1 MKKRLNHYVLNRVK
15 YFLNSVYNKI
25 LYIKYIKHM
34 NIFFTYTFLIAA
46 VASGTASNI
55 LAKEAEGFSK
65 IVPSLMSALTIVLC
79 MYCLSQVM
87 KTISAGYT
95 YATFAGLCII
105 ATTVLGI
112 LRFNQWPNFY
122 AFIGLILIIIGV
134 ILVNLLGQN

>member
-1 MKKRLNHYVLNRVK
+1 MLLT
-15 YFLNSVYNKI
+15 
-25 LYIKYIKHM
+25 YIY
-34 NIFFTYTFLIAA
+34 LLSA
-46 VASGTASNI
+46 VALGTASNI
-55 LAKEAEGFSK
+55 FAKEADGFTK
-65 IVPSLMSALTIVLC
+65 LFPSFFSALTIILC

-105 ATTVLGI
+105 ATTFFGI

-134 ILVNLLGQN
+134 ILVNLLGKN